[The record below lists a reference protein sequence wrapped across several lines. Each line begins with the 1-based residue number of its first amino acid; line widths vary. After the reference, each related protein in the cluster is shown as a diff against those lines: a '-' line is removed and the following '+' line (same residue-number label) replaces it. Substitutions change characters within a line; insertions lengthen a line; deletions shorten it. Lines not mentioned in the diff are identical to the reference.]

1 MRNLMREELEAY
13 FLEETEEEEEI
24 VETSTMAAGDVQGS
38 GGGLGKKTE
47 IYDIWNQ
54 KSLEENNMNKFKITK
69 GRLRQIIFEEVQRAK
84 RLDEAW
90 NPKAEE
96 DEAEQEGGE
105 AKAAAALAGGAQGAE
120 AFYEADEGGEGIH
133 DIFNLPEDEPAP
145 ESSGNSKE
153 DALRDIV
160 RTKTAGKVEGAD
172 IDLYSASAVLKVLDS
187 LSDDAKNRFL
197 KLDVSQMAE
206 MAMRLMKEDVA
217 GEDRPESEEHYRG
230 AAEDDWSQIRKLEKD
245 AEYDRR
251 RREKLREDE
260 KADKDYD
267 GDGEVESSEEEWKG
281 SRDKAIKKAVTETL
295 EGILSEEPVEEGAE
309 ERVAKFNKGPSTEE
323 RREKLKKIAAANK
336 AKKEKDKK

>member
-1 MRNLMREELEAY
+1 MRNIMREELEAY
-13 FLEETEEEEEI
+13 FLEEAEEEEEI
-24 VETSTMAAGDVQGS
+24 VETSTMAGGNAEGFA
-38 GGGLGKKTE
+38 GGLGKETD
-47 IYDIWNQ
+47 IYDVWNQ
-54 KSLEENNMNKFKITK
+54 KSLEENNMSKFKITK
-69 GRLRQIIFEEVQRAK
+69 GRLRRIIFEEVQRAK

-90 NPKAEE
+90 NPNAER
-96 DEAEQEGGE
+96 DEAAQTASETDAAQYMTQAEGVVD
-105 AKAAAALAGGAQGAE
+105 
-120 AFYEADEGGEGIH
+120 EADEGGEGVH